1 MFLCVDANRPEL
13 YEVSPFLSIAMHVTL
28 TQLNI
33 LYSHGTQYMNIYEYI
48 ISVNQWFVILVA
60 YGFE

>member
-48 ISVNQWFVILVA
+48 ISVNQ
-60 YGFE
+60 